1 MRDKVAIVTGA
12 SRGIGKAIAL
22 GFAAHGATVVVAARS
37 ESPPHEKLPGT
48 IYETAEAITAAGG
61 RALPVRC
68 DVTDETSVA
77 ALVERTLAELGRIDV
92 LVNNAAVD
100 FPSPVVSMP
109 LKRWEIVLK
118 VDLTGPFICSR
129 AVLPSMME
137 RRSGS
142 IINITSQAG
151 SEQGGKTVGYSAA
164 YAAAKAGLDRLTW
177 ALAVEVEEYGI
188 AVNGLKPAK
197 VVDSEGMRMWATEEE
212 KRLFVPPDSMVACA
226 LFLAEQTASTL
237 TGMVATDEDY
247 IARYG
252 LKVPALPAAG
262 PPAEPSA
269 PSITTPLPR

>member
-1 MRDKVAIVTGA
+1 MQDKVAIVTGA

-37 ESPPHEKLPGT
+37 ETPPHEKLPGT
-48 IYETAEAITAAGG
+48 IYETAAAIAAAGG

-68 DVTDETSVA
+68 DVTDEASVA
-77 ALVERTLAELGRIDV
+77 ALVEKTLAEFGRIDV

-100 FPSPVVSMP
+100 FPSPLVNMP
-109 LKRWEIVLK
+109 LKRWEIVLR
-118 VDLTGPFICSR
+118 VDLTGPFLCAR

-137 RRSGS
+137 RKSGS

-151 SEQGGKTVGYSAA
+151 SERGGKTVGYSAA

-197 VVDSEGMRMWATEEE
+197 VIDSEGMRLWASEEE
-212 KRLFVPPDSMVACA
+212 RKQFVPPDTMVVCA
-226 LFLAEQTASTL
+226 IFLAGQDARSL
-237 TGMVATDEDY
+237 TGMVATDEEY

-252 LKVPALPAAG
+252 LAVPALAPREPAA
-262 PPAEPSA
+262 
-269 PSITTPLPR
+269 